1 MRIARFQS
9 RAILSTHIMNA
20 LLGSAIVSM
29 TLALVFYS
37 IGTWGERIEKRLR
50 LWHIVFFL
58 LGLCADSFGTALMT
72 EMNDP
77 VNKDVLQIMYIL
89 HHCMNVG
96 CQIWTIKDNYRLGT
110 DIQSK
115 VLAFAFGLSAEIE
128 RDLISQRTKQCLAR
142 LKADGKHIGRPI
154 GSKNKTSKLSGK
166 EELIKKLLS
175 QNIKK
180 TKIAKMLNVDYS
192 TFYKFL
198 KEKAV

>member
-1 MRIARFQS
+1 MIYAYIRISTDLQHQENQKFEIENFAKTSNIKIDKWIMETISSKKPLEERKLGK
-9 RAILSTHIMNA
+9 ILRN
-20 LLGSAIVSM
+20 L
-29 TLALVFYS
+29 
-37 IGTWGERIEKRLR
+37 
-50 LWHIVFFL
+50 
-58 LGLCADSFGTALMT
+58 
-72 EMNDP
+72 
-77 VNKDVLQIMYIL
+77 LQIMYIL

-154 GSKNKTSKLSGK
+154 GRKNKITKLSGK
-166 EELIKKLLS
+166 EDLIDKLLS

-198 KEKAV
+198 KQKAV